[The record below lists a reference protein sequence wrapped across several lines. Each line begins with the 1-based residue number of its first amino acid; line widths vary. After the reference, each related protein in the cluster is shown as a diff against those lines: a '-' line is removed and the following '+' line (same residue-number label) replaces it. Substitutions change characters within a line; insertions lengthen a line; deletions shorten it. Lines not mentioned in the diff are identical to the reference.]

1 MLYHDSIQLFS
12 HHRPAVRQVSNEER
26 GRRRDENQEEHAG
39 DAVDGASTRLQS
51 NLNQPVSARR
61 PRCCHRGRL
70 HALSAASSVEQVEN
84 ELPRRRGSGRMDR
97 RPSAAAAAG
106 QLAEDSSADTL
117 DLK

>member
-1 MLYHDSIQLFS
+1 MLHLHHDSIMPSRASGFK
-12 HHRPAVRQVSNEER
+12 R
-26 GRRRDENQEEHAG
+26 GGRRDENQEEHAG
-39 DAVDGASTRLQS
+39 DAVDGASTI
-51 NLNQPVSARR
+51 NQSARGV
-61 PRCCHRGRL
+61 PAAATVEGFTLCP
-70 HALSAASSVEQVEN
+70 ASSVEQVEN